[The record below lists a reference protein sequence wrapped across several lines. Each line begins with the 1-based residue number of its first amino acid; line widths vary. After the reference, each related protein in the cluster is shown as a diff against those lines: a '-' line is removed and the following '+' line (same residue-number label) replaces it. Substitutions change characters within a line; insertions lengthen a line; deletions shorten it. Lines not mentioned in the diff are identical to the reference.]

1 MIVSH
6 TVLENTI
13 ALHLFRACFLSF
25 SKILLFSCTFL
36 VKFISRYLM
45 GFDPIVNE
53 IFLSISSS
61 VYCWNRK
68 ERD

>member
-6 TVLENTI
+6 TVLENTV
-13 ALHLFRACFLSF
+13 ALHLFRARFLSF
-25 SKILLFSCTFL
+25 SEILLFSCTFL
-36 VKFISRYLM
+36 VKFISRYFM

-53 IFLSISSS
+53 IFFSISSY

-68 ERD
+68 ERE